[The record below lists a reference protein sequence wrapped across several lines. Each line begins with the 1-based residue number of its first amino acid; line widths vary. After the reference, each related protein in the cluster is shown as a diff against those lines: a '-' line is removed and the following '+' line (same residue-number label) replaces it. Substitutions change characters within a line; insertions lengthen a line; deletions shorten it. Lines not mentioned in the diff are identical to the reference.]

1 MKMPAWIKLLML
13 AALSVLI
20 VAMPVQGSLISI
32 LAVALLIAALGASP
46 IRLLRMLLPALPFV
60 IAISAFQAL
69 LQGDLT
75 IAGLSALRMTL
86 LYLAGSAVTSTTGE
100 AELSGAVERALR
112 PMDRLT
118 GTTVGKDISTMTM
131 LALAFIPIVREE
143 YASIKIAQEARGVRY
158 RGFKALWGIAAVAVP
173 LLYSLSRRADAIAL
187 AMEARCY
194 GLDK

>member
-1 MKMPAWIKLLML
+1 
-13 AALSVLI
+13 
-20 VAMPVQGSLISI
+20 
-32 LAVALLIAALGASP
+32 
-46 IRLLRMLLPALPFV
+46 MLLPALPFV

>member
-1 MKMPAWIKLLML
+1 MPAWIKLLIL

-20 VAMPVQGSLISI
+20 VAMPVQGSWISI
-32 LAVALLIAALGASP
+32 LAVVLLAAALGASP

-69 LQGDLT
+69 LQGDMT
-75 IAGLSALRMTL
+75 IAALSALRMAL

-112 PMDRLT
+112 PIDRLT

-143 YASIKIAQEARGVRY
+143 YASIKMAQEARGVKY
-158 RGFKALWGIAAVAVP
+158 RGFKALGGITAVAVP
-173 LLYSLSRRADAIAL
+173 LLYSLSRRADDIAL